1 MKLSD
6 CHISRCCLVGAI
18 STALISFGIPAYG
31 IPISSNSS
39 FGALNVASGVV
50 VFNTDFTDLT
60 NGGTYSINGV
70 MQSGLAREVTLPAD
84 SGAIANH
91 VPHNMA
97 NVFVY
102 DFSSINLGPGVTV
115 TGLGAAGLILLASG
129 SANVGAT
136 F

>member
-1 MKLSD
+1 MALAISSKWPRRRHRNSQRHCLNLPHFDEEAKMKLSD

-39 FGALNVASGVV
+39 FGALNVASGAV

-70 MQSGLAREVTLPAD
+70 MQSG
-84 SGAIANH
+84 
-91 VPHNMA
+91 
-97 NVFVY
+97 
-102 DFSSINLGPGVTV
+102 
-115 TGLGAAGLILLASG
+115 
-129 SANVGAT
+129 
-136 F
+136 